1 VQRTPVFSIHLSK
14 NFQILFITSQ
24 ASKTIIAYNCG
35 MHSALPGRRMV
46 QSCWFGLFVV
56 SCDSASKQ
64 KQHKKETK
72 IAVNIRIKFEAEEEA
87 KAEV

>member
-1 VQRTPVFSIHLSK
+1 
-14 NFQILFITSQ
+14 
-24 ASKTIIAYNCG
+24 